1 MNDKSEIYNTKSPIL
16 KKIFNFFF
24 FFFKIG
30 FMAYGGPAMLGFIKK
45 EIVFKRRLIT
55 EDDFNDGIALVNVI
69 PGATNSQM
77 VAYIGYKLKK
87 GRGAL
92 VAFTAFVIPAFIEML
107 IFTIIYK
114 TTGNVGLFMQIFK
127 ALGAVISA
135 ILLNTVIMFGSKII
149 KEWRLDILA
158 LITLAMLIFKFNI
171 LIILLITVVLTFLL
185 FFINKKFWPF
195 IDKAKTRDKELYKDV
210 KSVNNS
216 LQETDVSKGF
226 KEEMKINSNMTYD
239 NPECQF
245 ENDKNSMH
253 ISNNLSQKEE
263 NILQVKTKIK
273 TFFRKYWAFFITAA
287 LVAAS
292 LTTSFFLKRD
302 LFLAG
307 LSLTKA
313 SVLGFGGAIP
323 MLTIIQYDMVSVLK
337 IFNQKQ
343 IIDALVLGQIT
354 PGPIMITSTF
364 IGYYISGF
372 IGAVL
377 CTIVAFYPSFAI
389 FLLVAPKYESV
400 KNNKYVKLAVKGI
413 MGMFVGML
421 LFFLYSVGREA
432 IKGYIS
438 AVFAVVTFIA
448 IRFKVKEIY
457 IIAAAAAISV
467 ILYFLNV
474 KII

>member
-1 MNDKSEIYNTKSPIL
+1 MNREREIYNTKSPIL
-16 KKIFNFFF
+16 KKIVNFFF

-45 EIVFKRRLIT
+45 EIVFKHKLIT
-55 EDDFNDGIALVNVI
+55 EDEFNDGIALVNVI

-87 GRGAL
+87 GRGAFI
-92 VAFTAFVIPAFIEML
+92 AFTAFIFPAFIEML
-107 IFTIIYK
+107 IFTILYK
-114 TTGNVGLFMQIFK
+114 TTGNVGMFMQIFK
-127 ALGAVISA
+127 ALAAVIAA
-135 ILLNTVIMFGSKII
+135 ILFNTVIMFGSKII

-171 LIILLITVVLTFLL
+171 LIILLITIVLTFLL

-195 IDKAKTRDKELYKDV
+195 TDKTKTKDEMLHQDAKFANT
-210 KSVNNS
+210 S
-216 LQETDVSKGF
+216 LQEADADKVF
-226 KEEMKINSNMTYD
+226 KEEKKINSN
-239 NPECQF
+239 
-245 ENDKNSMH
+245 
-253 ISNNLSQKEE
+253 
-263 NILQVKTKIK
+263 VK
-273 TFFRKYWAFFITAA
+273 TFFRTYWTFFLSIAM
-287 LVAAS
+287 VAAS
-292 LTTSFFLKRD
+292 LTTSFFIKKN

-364 IGYYISGF
+364 IGYFISGF
-372 IGAVL
+372 IGALL

-389 FLLVAPKYESV
+389 FSLVAPKYESV
-400 KNNKYVKLAVKGI
+400 KNNKYVKLAVRGI

-438 AVFAVVTFIA
+438 AAFALLSFIA
-448 IRFKVKEIY
+448 IRLKVKEIY

-467 ILYFLNV
+467 VLYFLNV

>member
-1 MNDKSEIYNTKSPIL
+1 
-16 KKIFNFFF
+16 
-24 FFFKIG
+24 
-30 FMAYGGPAMLGFIKK
+30 MAYGGPAMLGFIKK

-55 EDDFNDGIALVNVI
+55 EEDFNDGIALVNVI

-77 VAYIGYKLKK
+77 VAYIGYRLKK
-87 GRGAL
+87 GRGAII
-92 VAFTAFVIPAFIEML
+92 AFTAFIIPAFIEML
-107 IFTIIYK
+107 IFTLIYK
-114 TTGNVGLFMQIFK
+114 NSGSFGMFMQVFK
-127 ALGAVISA
+127 ALEAVITA

-158 LITLAMLIFKFNI
+158 LITLAMLFLKFNI

-185 FFINKKFWPF
+185 FFINKRFWPF
-195 IDKAKTRDKELYKDV
+195 TGKAEASDKGLYEAAKSAD
-210 KSVNNS
+210 SS
-216 LQETDVSKGF
+216 FHETGESKYF
-226 KEEMKINSNMTYD
+226 KEDKK
-239 NPECQF
+239 
-245 ENDKNSMH
+245 NDSG
-253 ISNNLSQKEE
+253 
-263 NILQVKTKIK
+263 IK
-273 TFFRKYWAFFITAA
+273 TFFRIYRTFFVTIM

-292 LTTSFFLKRD
+292 LTACFFLKRD

-337 IFNQKQ
+337 LFDQKQ

-389 FLLVAPKYESV
+389 FSLAAPKYESV
-400 KNNKYVKLAVKGI
+400 KNNKYIKLVVKGI

-438 AVFAVVTFIA
+438 AAFAVVSFIA

-457 IIAAAAAISV
+457 IIAAAAVISV
-467 ILYFLNV
+467 VLYLF
-474 KII
+474 KIAIV

>member
-1 MNDKSEIYNTKSPIL
+1 MKENKTFRKGSEIYDTKSPKL
-16 KKIFNFFF
+16 KKILNFFLF
-24 FFFKIG
+24 FFRLG

-45 EIVFKRRLIT
+45 EVVFKRSLIT
-55 EDDFNDGIALVNVI
+55 EEDFNDGIALVNVI

-87 GRGAL
+87 GRGSL
-92 VAFTAFVIPAFIEML
+92 IAFSAFILPAFIEML
-107 IFTIIYK
+107 IFTFIYK
-114 TTGNVGLFMQIFK
+114 SSGNVGIFMQVFK
-127 ALGAVISA
+127 ALAAVIAA

-158 LITLAMLIFKFNI
+158 LITLAMLIFKVNI

-195 IDKAKTRDKELYKDV
+195 PGREKISHKISYEDAEAADPSPNKTDEGKCIKKDN
-210 KSVNNS
+210 KI
-216 LQETDVSKGF
+216 TTGITAFF
-226 KEEMKINSNMTYD
+226 KT
-239 NPECQF
+239 
-245 ENDKNSMH
+245 
-253 ISNNLSQKEE
+253 
-263 NILQVKTKIK
+263 
-273 TFFRKYWAFFITAA
+273 YWAFFLSAA

-292 LTTSFFLKRD
+292 LITCFFLKRD

-337 IFNQKQ
+337 IFDQKQ

-364 IGYYISGF
+364 IGYYIYGF

-389 FLLVAPKYESV
+389 FSLVAPKYETV

-438 AVFAVVTFIA
+438 GAFALLSFIA
-448 IRFKVKEIY
+448 IRLKVREIY
-457 IIAAAAAISV
+457 IIAAAALISI
-467 ILYFLNV
+467 ILYLFNIT
-474 KII
+474 II